1 MASEGVG
8 NNPRKVLFQR
18 QRTAPERGGHHFCD
32 ATGLEKGDI
41 LSSKQR
47 IQFDHELE
55 TSIRLLDRELHQQRL
70 TALRELADKL
80 QETSWK
86 YPPIDQLLG
95 L

>member
-1 MASEGVG
+1 MASEGAG
-8 NNPRKVLFQR
+8 GNPRKVLFQR
-18 QRTAPERGGHHFCD
+18 QRTTPDRGGHHFGD

-55 TSIRLLDRELHQQRL
+55 ASVKSLEKELHQQRL

-86 YPPIDQLLG
+86 YPSIDQLLG